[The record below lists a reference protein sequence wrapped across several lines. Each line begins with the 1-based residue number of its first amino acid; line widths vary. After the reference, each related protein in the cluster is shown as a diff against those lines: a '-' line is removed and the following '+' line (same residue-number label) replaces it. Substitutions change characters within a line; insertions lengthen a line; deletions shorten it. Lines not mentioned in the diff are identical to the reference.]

1 MAQRR
6 TSDSVVDPR
15 DAIIQPMRGK
25 HSPHLAPVA
34 VLAATEPDVDG
45 LRRGLG
51 FDASEHRRLYISRL
65 YTAAGREPD
74 VCLAG
79 PVVGAPY
86 ATMVAETLI
95 AWGAR
100 TILFIGWCGAVSPGL
115 TMGELVVPTAAVI
128 DEGTSPHYAS
138 GVSAACPSEPLRR
151 QLIESCA
158 AAGVCPRSGT
168 VWTTDAVFRETREAV
183 ARHQRDGVLAVEMEC
198 SALFT
203 VGGFR
208 GVEVAALL
216 VVSDDL
222 SSLTWRPGFKD
233 PRFIRGREG
242 ACNVIAALCSK
253 LAAA

>member
-1 MAQRR
+1 
-6 TSDSVVDPR
+6 
-15 DAIIQPMRGK
+15 
-25 HSPHLAPVA
+25 VA
-34 VLAATEPDVDG
+34 VLAATEPDLDQ

-51 FDASEHRRLYISRL
+51 FEAANHRRLYISRL

-74 VCLAG
+74 VSLAG

-86 ATMVAETLI
+86 AVMVAETLI
-95 AWGAR
+95 AWGVR
-100 TILFIGWCGAVSPGL
+100 TILFVGWCGAVSPAL
-115 TMGELVVPTAAVI
+115 SPGELVVPTAAVI
-128 DEGTSPHYAS
+128 DEGTSPHYAA
-138 GVSAACPSEPLRR
+138 GVTAACPSEPLRR
-151 QLIESCA
+151 QVAAACA
-158 AAGVCPRSGT
+158 AAGVCARPGT
-168 VWTTDAVFRETREAV
+168 VWTTDAVFRETREEV
-183 ARHQRDGVLAVEMEC
+183 ARHQGDGVLAVEMEC

-233 PRFIRGREG
+233 PRFIRGRE
-242 ACNVIAALCSK
+242 AAANVIGRLCST

>member
-1 MAQRR
+1 MD
-6 TSDSVVDPR
+6 TR
-15 DAIIQPMRGK
+15 DAIIQPLRGK
-25 HSPHLAPVA
+25 QSPRLAPVA
-34 VLAATEPDVDG
+34 VLAATEPDLDA

-51 FDASEHRRLYISRL
+51 FDASDHRRLYISRL

-100 TILFIGWCGAVSPGL
+100 TILFIGWCGAVSPVL
-115 TMGELVVPTAAVI
+115 TLGELVVPTAAVI
-128 DEGTSPHYAS
+128 DEGTSPHYAA

-151 QLIESCA
+151 QLAEACA
-158 AAGVCPRSGT
+158 AEGVSARLGT
-168 VWTTDAVFRETREAV
+168 VWTTDAVFRETRDEV
-183 ARHQRDGVLAVEMEC
+183 ARHQQDGVLAVEMEC

-233 PRFIRGREG
+233 PHFIRGREV
-242 ACNVIAALCSK
+242 ACNVIGRLCST
-253 LAAA
+253 LAAG

>member
-1 MAQRR
+1 ME
-6 TSDSVVDPR
+6 PR

-25 HSPHLAPVA
+25 HSPRLAPVA
-34 VLAATEPDVDG
+34 VLAATEPDLDA

-51 FDASEHRRLYISRL
+51 FDASEHRRLFISRL

-79 PVVGAPY
+79 PMVGAPY
-86 ATMVAETLI
+86 AAMVAETLI

-100 TILFIGWCGAVSPGL
+100 TILFIGWCGAVSPVLSIGD
-115 TMGELVVPTAAVI
+115 LVVPTAAVI
-128 DEGTSPHYAS
+128 DEGTSPHYAA
-138 GVSAACPSEPLRR
+138 GASAADPSEPLMR
-151 QLIESCA
+151 QVAEACA
-158 AAGVCPRSGT
+158 AEGGCARVGT
-168 VWTTDAVFRETREAV
+168 VWTTDGVFRETRDEV
-183 ARHQRDGVLAVEMEC
+183 VRHQRDGVLAVEMEC

-208 GVEVAALL
+208 GIEVAALL

-233 PRFIRGREG
+233 PAFIRGREL
-242 ACNVIAALCSK
+242 ACNVIGRLCSA
-253 LAAA
+253 LAPS

>member
-1 MAQRR
+1 
-6 TSDSVVDPR
+6 
-15 DAIIQPMRGK
+15 MRGT
-25 HSPHLAPVA
+25 HSPHLSPVA
-34 VLAATEPDVDG
+34 VLAATEPDVDA

-51 FDASEHRRLYISRL
+51 FDAPDHRRLYISRL
-65 YTAAGREPD
+65 YTAAGRKPD

-100 TILFIGWCGAVSPGL
+100 TILFIGWCGAVSPML
-115 TMGELVVPTAAVI
+115 TIGDLVVPSAAVI
-128 DEGTSPHYAS
+128 DEGTSPHYAAGAS
-138 GVSAACPSEPLRR
+138 TACPSEPLMR
-151 QLIESCA
+151 QVAEACA
-158 AAGVCPRSGT
+158 AEGVCAHAGA
-168 VWTTDAVFRETREAV
+168 VWTTDAVFRETRDEV
-183 ARHQRDGVLAVEMEC
+183 TRHQRNGVLAVEMEC

-233 PRFIRGREG
+233 PRFIRGREM
-242 ACNVIAALCSK
+242 ACNVIGRLCSA

>member
-1 MAQRR
+1 MD
-6 TSDSVVDPR
+6 TR

-25 HSPHLAPVA
+25 HSPRLAPVA
-34 VLAATEPDVDG
+34 VLAATEPDLDA

-51 FDASEHRRLYISRL
+51 FDAPDHRRLYISRL

-100 TILFIGWCGAVSPGL
+100 TILFIGWCGAVSPVL
-115 TMGELVVPTAAVI
+115 TLGELVVPTAAVI
-128 DEGTSPHYAS
+128 DEGTSPHYAT

-151 QLIESCA
+151 QVAEACA
-158 AAGVCPRSGT
+158 AEGVSARLGT
-168 VWTTDAVFRETREAV
+168 VWTTDAVFRETRDEV
-183 ARHQRDGVLAVEMEC
+183 ARHQQDGVLAVEMEC

-233 PRFIRGREG
+233 PHFIRGREV
-242 ACNVIAALCSK
+242 ACNVIGRLCST
-253 LAAA
+253 LAAG